1 MNFYPVPP
9 VIKAQVLTRISE
21 ELRCKGES
29 DWRGGF
35 TGTFQNI
42 FLEGPTCDED
52 GHLYVTDIP
61 YGRILKINKHTKQTT
76 VCVQYDGEPNGMVRR
91 KDGKFIVADYK
102 KGLLL
107 FDPQSNQV
115 SPLLTRNNLES
126 FKGVNDVI
134 VDSKGNVFF
143 TDQGQTGMTDQSGK
157 VYRLGV
163 DGRLDKLVSN
173 GISPNGLALSLDER
187 FLYVAMTRS
196 NEVWRLPLHPD
207 GSTSKAGV
215 FFRSFG
221 NAGPDGI
228 KLDEEG
234 NLLICH
240 PSLGSVFVVDK
251 HGVPKA
257 RIVSGSAGINLTNCT
272 FGGAEGKTLYITDS
286 LEGNVQTCNKSVPK
300 CSACVASQTECV
312 FEDQTSAQVYSREE
326 IADLEQRERDLRA
339 VLEEQNAPTY
349 HSSSSPATGRHR
361 GKRYVGDE
369 VGLNLFQFMFSSSAW
384 KSSRQRLLQCL
395 AYKPKIAEPL
405 ATQHRLPSLD
415 MATQLLKVYL
425 SGSHVMHPFLLYTQI
440 MQSFDTI
447 YQTPEPQPSSPQDM
461 FTILMIFAIAAVT
474 MHRQGKIREHPYGY
488 YLSAMRYLGQIP
500 HTKGKEGVQNLLLV
514 ARFGIYHHVGT
525 SLWELARQCIRACI
539 EMEYHLPLIMP
550 GRTSDEEKQHNQ
562 RIFWECYQL
571 DRYSSITLGRPFAIA
586 DHDIKVDL
594 PSRTGLDNAT
604 STALGPTFLTSSDLS
619 VFIYSVQLRQI
630 TSRIRSKLLAISS
643 SSHEH
648 HRSFMATGEIYA
660 SLHKFLAE
668 LDHWRATAPHYE
680 HPTCLY
686 ESQEWYD
693 FLLEKDKLFLMRGGV
708 NILFKSRRG
717 VSQDIMRLWG
727 RCATRVVE
735 LYASLY
741 RAGRITYTRSYF
753 QMLFHAGLSV
763 IFCVSS
769 EAKSR
774 TGAGRLIPN
783 FDATLSVCGDVL
795 DAISEKM
802 PDARGYAVVFESM
815 RRSVFDNF
823 SASPA
828 TTGHPATPREANTT
842 SLAYQDTSSG
852 YQEQNHV
859 MPDNNQNQGLY
870 MASGAVQ
877 APTYPQWM
885 PEMDW
890 TNMDVSAMQGVEA
903 GLSEYV
909 WGDLNINADMWNRIE
924 HMIDETIE
932 DA

>member
-52 GHLYVTDIP
+52 GHLYVTDVP
-61 YGRILKINKHTKQTT
+61 YGRILKINKYTKQTT

-134 VDSKGNVFF
+134 IDSKGNVFF

-196 NEVWRLPLHPD
+196 NE
-207 GSTSKAGV
+207 
-215 FFRSFG
+215 
-221 NAGPDGI
+221 
-228 KLDEEG
+228 
-234 NLLICH
+234 
-240 PSLGSVFVVDK
+240 
-251 HGVPKA
+251 
-257 RIVSGSAGINLTNCT
+257 
-272 FGGAEGKTLYITDS
+272 
-286 LEGNVQTCNKSVPK
+286 CNKSVPK

-339 VLEEQNAPTY
+339 VLDEQNAPTY

-594 PSRTGLDNAT
+594 PSRMGLDNAT
-604 STALGPTFLTSSDLS
+604 STALGPTSLTSSDLS

-735 LYASLY
+735 LYTSLY

-823 SASPA
+823 STSPA
-828 TTGHPATPREANTT
+828 TTGHPATPQEANTT
-842 SLAYQDTSSG
+842 SIAYQDTSSV

-870 MASGAVQ
+870 MASGAIQ